1 MKNLGQKFK
10 ILRQRKG
17 LNQKSMAELLDISIP
32 AYSKLET
39 GITDPNFSRIIQI
52 ATIHELDIRQLL
64 AIGEEEKSAQQHE
77 NDILKQKIL
86 ALEASVIRLQ
96 GKLIDLYDK
105 EDMRLKGN

>member
-39 GITDPNFSRIIQI
+39 GITDPNFSRILQI
-52 ATIHELDIRQLL
+52 ADIHNLDIRKLF
-64 AIGEEEKSAQQHE
+64 AVGEEEKSDQQNE
-77 NDILKQKIL
+77 IDALKQKIL
-86 ALEASVIRLQ
+86 TLEASVIRLQ

-105 EDMRLKGN
+105 EDQRLKG